1 MPLADRADPERG
13 APPDVPDS
21 GAARPHAESGGELML
36 VQPAVPASLRPMRRS
51 ARRWLDEA
59 GWPVIAAED
68 IELAVNEAVAN
79 VIDHACLDHDPGP
92 IHLHAWISPPVA
104 TASTH
109 PGAVAG
115 VVAVIAAP
123 GFPTVAIPV
132 SGPPLGYSAG
142 SADGF
147 QPLSGRVATVVVSDR
162 GRWSPERRSVD
173 PGGHRAH
180 GLGVM
185 TGLMA
190 AVHLQRSAGG
200 TTVVLVSHPVRQ

>member
-1 MPLADRADPERG
+1 MPVADRADPERG
-13 APPDVPDS
+13 APPGIPDS
-21 GAARPHAESGGELML
+21 GAARPHAETGGDLML

-59 GWPVIAAED
+59 GWPMIAAED

-79 VIDHACLDHDPGP
+79 VIDHAYLDHDPGP
-92 IHLHAWISPPVA
+92 IHLHAWISPPVTA
-104 TASTH
+104 TPTQ
-109 PGAVAG
+109 PGITAAAVP
-115 VVAVIAAP
+115 VIAAP
-123 GFPTVAIPV
+123 GFPTIAIPV
-132 SGPPLGYSAG
+132 PGPPSGYPTG

-147 QPLSGRVATVVVSDR
+147 QPLWGRVATVVVSDR
-162 GRWSPERRSVD
+162 GRWSPERRTIDS
-173 PGGHRAH
+173 GGHRGH